1 MFIGR
6 APGDADPFTI
16 GGVKVEGGRALILLE
31 GVDDRTAAERFR
43 GTLLFVDSTDAA
55 PPPEGEYYIHDL
67 IGCEVRTTGGT
78 LVGRIDDVLQTGGQQ
93 LWSVREGDIVR
104 HIPAVRDFVVSVD
117 TGNKSIVVE
126 LPDGLLEQQG

>member
-1 MFIGR
+1 MFVGR
-6 APGDADPFTI
+6 APGDAVPFTI
-16 GGVKVEGGRALILLE
+16 GGVKVGGGRVLILLR

-43 GTLLFVDSTDAA
+43 GTLLFVDSSEAA

-78 LVGRIDDVLQTGGQQ
+78 PVGRIDDVLETGGQQ
-93 LWSVREGDIVR
+93 LWSVREGETVR
-104 HIPAVRDFVVSVD
+104 HIPAVKAFVVSVD
-117 TGNKSIVVE
+117 TGKKRIVVE